1 MISSEV
7 QRTLVK
13 SAPELWTELSDP
25 ASLARHLGEFG
36 AIRITRLEPERSIE
50 WEGETA
56 AGTVLIKPSGWGT
69 RVTLRATRA
78 TPAPQHETAP
88 AQDDAQTGSPVPERA
103 GIAEQDHAVQ
113 APSPAPPR
121 DGEQL
126 PAAAPGE
133 SETAGAHEPQPA
145 PETLS
150 PAPPEPDAA
159 IEPGAEVEGAPAL
172 NEAAEQLEQD
182 GEALEPGSVED
193 RPDPPPRS
201 EGFFARLFRRA
212 RRTEATARTLTP
224 ASAEELQPALATESF
239 EPHASEYFEPRASE
253 SFQPLAPEDP
263 APPESDAPTP
273 IAIAIAIAPSETD
286 APAQSEQPGLSMS
299 AEVEPAP
306 EGSAQPQAADLSA
319 AEESA
324 SEEVTEVLTSMLD
337 RLGTAHHRPF
347 SRA

>member
-13 SAPELWTELSDP
+13 SPPELWTELSDP

-88 AQDDAQTGSPVPERA
+88 AQDDAQTGSPVPEPA

-113 APSPAPPR
+113 APSPAPAI
-121 DGEQL
+121 DGEQF

-133 SETAGAHEPQPA
+133 SETTGAHEPQPA
-145 PETLS
+145 SETLS

-172 NEAAEQLEQD
+172 GNEAAEQLEQD
-182 GEALEPGSVED
+182 GEALKPRSVED
-193 RPDPPPRS
+193 RQDPSPRNQ
-201 EGFFARLFRRA
+201 GFFARLFRRA
-212 RRTEATARTLTP
+212 RRPEATERALTP
-224 ASAEELQPALATESF
+224 APAEELQPALATESF

-253 SFQPLAPEDP
+253 SFQPLPAEDP
-263 APPESDAPTP
+263 APPESDAPT
-273 IAIAIAIAPSETD
+273 ASALAPSETD
-286 APAQSEQPGLSMS
+286 APAQGEPPGFSMS
-299 AEVEPAP
+299 AEAEPTP
-306 EGSAQPQAADLSA
+306 ESSAQPQAADLSA